1 MKVRELMEY
10 LEEFDP
16 DMEVKIAYQPN
27 WPMQVEI
34 DEVKEAEGKV
44 YLCQMFN
51 GNDYAP
57 EGLYED

>member
-1 MKVRELMEY
+1 MEY

-27 WPMQVEI
+27 WPMQVAI
-34 DEVKEAEGKV
+34 DEVKEADGKV
-44 YLCQMFN
+44 YVCQMFN

>member
-10 LEEFDP
+10 LEEFDQ